1 MYQITITLHT
11 TLTVSP
17 ASPSIHAADTKIGD
31 VSVVRVPLQLDRP
44 PVRTVVLTIPRRWFG
59 VFADHGMG
67 WLVWQYIP
75 AKRLILQRAISHDV
89 YETLAATPSAQHQAL
104 RITVTALPQ
113 SYPIRVAHDVAV
125 HVIPEHP
132 DTEVIT
138 RVTVLTRSLALDA
151 VMRQFP
157 TTYWGWSIIAGDVHE
172 RIATMLANGALVE
185 DKS

>member
-17 ASPSIHAADTKIGD
+17 SSPYISAADTQISD
-31 VSVVRVPLQLDRP
+31 VSVVRVPLQLDQL

-125 HVIPEHP
+125 HVITEHP

-151 VMRQFP
+151 IRRQFP
-157 TTYWGWSIIAGDVHE
+157 TTYWGWSIIASDVHE

-185 DKS
+185 NV